1 MKILKRLLSDSFRWS
16 IFGITKMGI
25 TLHWRRF
32 RYRSLM
38 RCKARNALYVPG
50 VQLVHDSTYALSSV
64 WQRHSRGAPAPRWC
78 VPPEA
83 SCTSPSANPK
93 TRQGYHFRWGSI
105 PFTNAPQ
112 QATQPGS
119 GDVEDIETERT
130 HQGSVSES
138 SPEQSYDL
146 ERDFKEHENAENC
159 DFSRVYALTVNG
171 ILCRTFHRY

>member
-1 MKILKRLLSDSFRWS
+1 MD
-16 IFGITKMGI
+16 I

-38 RCKARNALYVPG
+38 RCKARNVLCVPG
-50 VQLVHDSTYALSSV
+50 FAMVHGSTYTPSSL
-64 WQRHSRGAPAPRWC
+64 WQRQLRGPPPPRGRP
-78 VPPEA
+78 PPEA
-83 SCTSPSANPK
+83 SCTSPSGNPK
-93 TRQGYHFRWGSI
+93 TLQGIHLHRGSMS
-105 PFTNAPQ
+105 FTNAPQ

-146 ERDFKEHENAENC
+146 ERDSSPHRKV
-159 DFSRVYALTVNG
+159 SKTRKTV
-171 ILCRTFHRY
+171 IFPESMHLQ